1 MFFTGY
7 PLMSASSF
15 QRSQTCCR
23 ILFKGYLKL
32 SFSKDVSVVKFL
44 REKNCFLIFMCV
56 WMIFFTAKNT
66 SGSPVWSVISF
77 LERGDHFTPRQAKL
91 RNGKCFTSDLSNL
104 HDWLVEFLRSA
115 PVWPSMSVGI
125 EGKNP
130 PKPSMIPASMSLS
143 VILKLGKVITPK
155 TDFVTLTLEEFS
167 VKVMRWLEPLQVR
180 LSLQKEKSARGN
192 LLQCFWGKCTVG
204 NSGWKVCLKK
214 DGGKLN
220 SCH

>member
-32 SFSKDVSVVKFL
+32 SFSKDVSMVKFL

-66 SGSPVWSVISF
+66 SCSPVWSVISF

-125 EGKNP
+125 EGRNL

-167 VKVMRWLEPLQVR
+167 VKVMRWQEPLQVR
-180 LSLQKEKSARGN
+180 LSLQKEKSARGTFCN
-192 LLQCFWGKCTVG
+192 AYEANALLEIQDGKYA
-204 NSGWKVCLKK
+204 LKK
-214 DGGKLN
+214 MEEN
-220 SCH
+220 

>member
-1 MFFTGY
+1 
-7 PLMSASSF
+7 
-15 QRSQTCCR
+15 
-23 ILFKGYLKL
+23 
-32 SFSKDVSVVKFL
+32 
-44 REKNCFLIFMCV
+44 
-56 WMIFFTAKNT
+56 MIFFTAKNT

-125 EGKNP
+125 EGRNP
-130 PKPSMIPASMSLS
+130 PKPSMIPASVSLS

-167 VKVMRWLEPLQVR
+167 VKVMRCLEPLQVR
-180 LSLQKEKSARGN
+180 LSLQKEKSARGTFCN
-192 LLQCFWGKCTVG
+192 AYEANALLEIQDGKYA
-204 NSGWKVCLKK
+204 LKK
-214 DGGKLN
+214 MEEN
-220 SCH
+220 

>member
-1 MFFTGY
+1 
-7 PLMSASSF
+7 
-15 QRSQTCCR
+15 
-23 ILFKGYLKL
+23 
-32 SFSKDVSVVKFL
+32 
-44 REKNCFLIFMCV
+44 
-56 WMIFFTAKNT
+56 MIFFTAKNT

-125 EGKNP
+125 EGRNP

-155 TDFVTLTLEEFS
+155 TDFVTLTLEEFF
-167 VKVMRWLEPLQVR
+167 VKVMR
-180 LSLQKEKSARGN
+180 
-192 LLQCFWGKCTVG
+192 
-204 NSGWKVCLKK
+204 
-214 DGGKLN
+214 
-220 SCH
+220 